1 MYTEGNKMKAVQPTK
16 AEVAAKFAAGFHCA
30 NCSLCPW
37 AEALGYDEE
46 ELLRMSSAFG
56 GGMFHGETCGA
67 VTGSLMAIGLALGSG
82 DPDQLDRVIEKTGEF
97 QRAFEQRFG
106 STICQ
111 KLIGYNN
118 GDPEEHQKA
127 VESGILMDLCPELVC
142 GAVEI
147 LNGILA
153 EE

>member
-1 MYTEGNKMKAVQPTK
+1 MKAVQPTK
-16 AEVAAKFAAGFHCA
+16 AEIAAKFAAGFHCA

-37 AEALGYDEE
+37 ADALGYDEE

-67 VTGSLMAIGLALGSG
+67 VTGSLMAIGLALGG
-82 DPDQLDRVIEKTGEF
+82 GPEQLELLIEKTGEF

-106 STICQ
+106 STVCQ

-118 GDPEEHQKA
+118 GDPEEHRKA
-127 VESGILMDLCPELVC
+127 EESGILMDLCPELVC

-147 LNGILA
+147 LNGLLA
-153 EE
+153 DV